1 MKKIKLVRIYG
12 ALPVLTKKI
21 STRLTLPG
29 QHGNKPRKK
38 SSQYGIRLI
47 EKQKLRHNYL
57 LKEKQFVRYVE
68 AAKRSKQL
76 TGNALLQFLEN
87 RLDTSVY
94 RCGLAPTIAA
104 ARQLVTHRHI
114 KLNGEIINLPS
125 YQCKN
130 NDIIVQTKISR
141 SAQQNSGAPVQLGP
155 ISVSCTHFN
164 RPPIEL
170 DLKERLV
177 VEFYSRQ

>member
-12 ALPVLTKKI
+12 ALPVLTKKL
-21 STRLTLPG
+21 STRSTLPG

-87 RLDTSVY
+87 RLDTAVY
-94 RCGLAPTIAA
+94 RSGFAPTIAA
-104 ARQLVTHRHI
+104 ARQLVSHRHI
-114 KLNGEIINLPS
+114 QLNGEIINLPS
-125 YQCKN
+125 YKCKN
-130 NDIIVQTKISR
+130 NDTILQIG
-141 SAQQNSGAPVQLGP
+141 SGSPTREPV
-155 ISVSCTHFN
+155 IVSCTHLN